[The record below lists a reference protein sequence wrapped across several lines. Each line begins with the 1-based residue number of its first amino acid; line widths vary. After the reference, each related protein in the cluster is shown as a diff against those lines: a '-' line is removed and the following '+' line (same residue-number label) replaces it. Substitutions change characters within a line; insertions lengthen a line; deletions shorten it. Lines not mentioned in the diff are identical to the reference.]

1 MGALCQMHL
10 HGAPTSL
17 CPSGGKGL
25 PSFCGLFFCLFT
37 HCKLQK
43 SISTAFI
50 IMSGS
55 AFLSHQDQLET
66 EKGTSVF
73 LAFYELKNVNAFA
86 ISQYIL
92 QLRKLRP
99 EWISLSFPGANF
111 HKRDIVLWWASS
123 GGSDLEAGPSFPFKY

>member
-1 MGALCQMHL
+1 MSRFSLQVYSFPCLHWHPRGMGALCQMHL

-17 CPSGGKGL
+17 WPSGGKGL

-50 IMSGS
+50 IVSGS

-66 EKGTSVF
+66 EKGTSF
-73 LAFYELKNVNAFA
+73 F
-86 ISQYIL
+86 
-92 QLRKLRP
+92 
-99 EWISLSFPGANF
+99 
-111 HKRDIVLWWASS
+111 
-123 GGSDLEAGPSFPFKY
+123 